1 LGVLFTEAKGK
12 TKSWWVVALLRCV
25 VCKLVVDC
33 QRRLEGVPCRDVGF
47 GSLHFNE
54 GAIPDFTSIVVLSI
68 VGNQY
73 YLKLTSSLPITKV

>member
-1 LGVLFTEAKGK
+1 VTSA
-12 TKSWWVVALLRCV
+12 
-25 VCKLVVDC
+25 
-33 QRRLEGVPCRDVGF
+33 F